1 MDSAIDSAF
10 LHIQR
15 ELETITNEERFLVG
29 ISGIP
34 GSGKSCKCP
43 FEQHILS
50 YVSVAFTSKLF
61 DKLINSGMNAGV
73 ISMDGW
79 HYTRDELS
87 KFPDPEAAFA
97 RRGAP
102 HTFDTKSYTDFVK
115 SLKKTPRDFL
125 QAPTFSHS
133 LKDPTPAGVAIDTHT
148 QIVIL
153 EGNYVLLNDPK
164 WKEAA
169 NLLNIRFWI
178 DLDENEARSRLVK
191 RHLASG
197 ICENEEDAYR
207 RVETNDIQN
216 GRYVRANLIDETK
229 VIESID
235 DVKYRV

>member
-79 HYTRDELS
+79 HYTRDV
-87 KFPDPEAAFA
+87 A
-97 RRGAP
+97 RIYRMLGF
-102 HTFDTKSYTDFVK
+102 TNI
-115 SLKKTPRDFL
+115 
-125 QAPTFSHS
+125 SHR
-133 LKDPTPAGVAIDTHT
+133 
-148 QIVIL
+148 
-153 EGNYVLLNDPK
+153 NYPN
-164 WKEAA
+164 
-169 NLLNIRFWI
+169 F
-178 DLDENEARSRLVK
+178 
-191 RHLASG
+191 
-197 ICENEEDAYR
+197 
-207 RVETNDIQN
+207 Q
-216 GRYVRANLIDETK
+216 
-229 VIESID
+229 
-235 DVKYRV
+235 